1 MNLDGEKR
9 DIRFGSIM
17 IASAGL
23 LGLVGFGL
31 LLSWGMYMFAR
42 EQTYHSEE
50 VPGTFTRVGTLPP
63 EPRLETD
70 PHGDLL
76 RLRAAE
82 DSVLLGYAWVNR
94 DSGFVRIPVARAM
107 AILARRGLPVR
118 GSRADVSR

>member
-9 DIRFGSIM
+9 DIRFGNIM
-17 IASAGL
+17 IAAAGL
-23 LGLVGFGL
+23 LALVGFGL

-42 EQTYHSEE
+42 EQTYHPEE

-82 DSVLLGYAWVNR
+82 DSVLLGYAWVSR

-107 AILARRGLPVR
+107 VILARRGLPVR
-118 GSRADVSR
+118 GSRADVPR